1 MRKTMLLMAAGAAF
15 GLSSAAQADDNSWQ
29 LHGFGDISVKN
40 DYVTPRGL
48 VVTTKGATV
57 QVLDGLVFVA
67 PDGIAFHAGTWLD
80 LNPGYDHTENTTA
93 VNEFDWFAGV
103 DVPIA
108 KHLKGG
114 VEVGQFIS
122 GQPSVAFHDE
132 TNIEF
137 NLKYSDTPRGG
148 LSFNPY
154 AKLFY
159 AVHGDL
165 TVVLGDKGHTFDV
178 ELGAVPTYAGK
189 GFTLSAPTW
198 VTVGPK
204 TYWGSTKNYPLTVP
218 GQNFGV
224 ISTGLK
230 AAMPLTMLKGGGGA
244 SVYAF
249 GQYYH
254 IINDNLVTSE
264 ALLNGGA
271 NKRDRVVFG
280 VGFGFGF

>member
-1 MRKTMLLMAAGAAF
+1 MHKTMLILAASAAC
-15 GLSSAAQADDNSWQ
+15 GLSSAAHADDSWQ
-29 LHGFGDISVKN
+29 LHGFGDISLKN

-48 VVTTKGATV
+48 VVTDKGATV

-67 PDGIAFHAGTWLD
+67 PDGIAIHAGTWLD
-80 LNPGYDHTENTTA
+80 LNPGYNHSENTTG
-93 VNEFDWFAGV
+93 VNEFDWFFGV

-137 NLKYSDTPRGG
+137 NLKYSDTPQGG
-148 LSFNPY
+148 LAFNPY
-154 AKLFY
+154 VKLFY
-159 AVHGDL
+159 AVHGDS
-165 TVVLGDKGHTFDV
+165 TVVLGDKGNTFDV

-189 GFTLSAPTW
+189 GFTLSAPSW
-198 VTVGPK
+198 ITVGPK
-204 TYWGSTKNYPLTVP
+204 GFWGSTKNYPLTVP

-224 ISTGLK
+224 VSTGLK
-230 AAMPLTMLKGGGGA
+230 AAAPLTMLKGAGA
-244 SVYAF
+244 SVYIF

-254 IINDNLVTSE
+254 LINDNLVTSKS
-264 ALLNGGA
+264 LLDGGDH
-271 NKRDRVVFG
+271 KRDQLVFG
-280 VGFGFGF
+280 AGFGFGF